1 MRSIIKLQNRLKIIY
16 QLQLIDDQLDEL
28 EELRGDLP
36 NTVKALEEKID
47 RVKEDISNMEKEQK
61 ESLKK
66 RNKNELDIEKFTE
79 NQKKFKSQ
87 LYQVRNNKEYDAL
100 TKEIDHTENQII
112 KLTTENDS
120 LADLSKSL
128 SVQIEDIKPM
138 LDELK
143 QELKENKADLKVI
156 VKANEKEEINLRS
169 QREKIESEV
178 KKRDISAYMRIR
190 KAKKGKAIATIKRS
204 ACSGCHNVV
213 PSQRQLEIR
222 QNNKLFLCEYCGRIL
237 VSNEITEL
245 TNE

>member
-1 MRSIIKLQNRLKIIY
+1 LYNRLKIVY

-36 NTVKALEEKID
+36 NTVRDLEEKINSL
-47 RVKEDISNMEKEQK
+47 KEDIAKMEKEQK

-66 RNKNELDIEKFTE
+66 RNSNELEIDKLTE

-100 TKEIDHTENQII
+100 TKEIDHTEDQIT
-112 KLTTENDS
+112 KLGAENDS

-128 SVQIEDIKPM
+128 TTQIEDIKPR

-143 QELKENKADLKVI
+143 QELKENKADLKEI
-156 VKANEKEEINLRS
+156 IKANEKEEEKLRNE
-169 QREKIESEV
+169 RKKIETEV
-178 KKRDISAYMRIR
+178 KKGDLSAYMRIR
-190 KAKKGKAIATIKRS
+190 KAKKGKAVATIKRS

-222 QNNKLFLCEYCGRIL
+222 QNNRLYFCEYCGRIL
-237 VSNEITEL
+237 VSNEIAESITD
-245 TNE
+245 